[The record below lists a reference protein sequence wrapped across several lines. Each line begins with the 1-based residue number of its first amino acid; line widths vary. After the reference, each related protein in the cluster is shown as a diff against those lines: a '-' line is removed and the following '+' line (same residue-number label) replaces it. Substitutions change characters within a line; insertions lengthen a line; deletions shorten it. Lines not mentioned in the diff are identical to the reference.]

1 MLVLVLCNMTSRG
14 GQEIIVAEG
23 RTWKIDVVDLRDMI
37 SVRDVNPARE
47 G

>member
-1 MLVLVLCNMTSRG
+1 MLVCGRTTSKRS
-14 GQEIIVAEG
+14 QEIIVVQG
-23 RTWKIDVVDLRDMI
+23 RTWKIDVVDLRDII